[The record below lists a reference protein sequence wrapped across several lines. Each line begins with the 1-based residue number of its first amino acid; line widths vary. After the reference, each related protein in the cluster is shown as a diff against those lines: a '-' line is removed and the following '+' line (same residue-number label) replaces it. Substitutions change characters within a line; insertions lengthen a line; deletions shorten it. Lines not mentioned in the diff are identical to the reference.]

1 MATARWPASVADH
14 DKNNVRAGKGFY
26 KPLSTQPST
35 PEEVRAGHDGDAALS
50 GPGPRLSVGKA
61 VLFATQTMEKSMNQE
76 KHGGSENDRKNPF
89 RNLGR
94 TIRTE
99 DQPPD
104 FWRDGLYGG
113 PLADEREA
121 DKNPFRNLHR
131 IGGDAACPPLG
142 LDAIDWDESEHPRD
156 RYGKFTRSGS
166 GGGSARSTASGR
178 PVAARPGGGGRA
190 RSTASVRPVSARLGG
205 GGTLYAQTAGS
216 MTDAGAAANPAV
228 NVTRG
233 VRNNNPLNVIALRR
247 GGPWNGQ
254 TGTDN
259 EGFAMFNSVE
269 DGFRAGAIV
278 ILAHQVR
285 HNRQTIQEIT
295 SRHASS
301 SSADE
306 QANYARY
313 VARELGITPDTVV
326 NLQDPAILSRM
337 MRAMIEFENGRA
349 TADRYTDE
357 QLNTAANAG
366 IAHHN
371 RPRNR

>member
-1 MATARWPASVADH
+1 
-14 DKNNVRAGKGFY
+14 
-26 KPLSTQPST
+26 
-35 PEEVRAGHDGDAALS
+35 
-50 GPGPRLSVGKA
+50 
-61 VLFATQTMEKSMNQE
+61 
-76 KHGGSENDRKNPF
+76 
-89 RNLGR
+89 
-94 TIRTE
+94 
-99 DQPPD
+99 
-104 FWRDGLYGG
+104 
-113 PLADEREA
+113 
-121 DKNPFRNLHR
+121 
-131 IGGDAACPPLG
+131 
-142 LDAIDWDESEHPRD
+142 
-156 RYGKFTRSGS
+156 
-166 GGGSARSTASGR
+166 
-178 PVAARPGGGGRA
+178 
-190 RSTASVRPVSARLGG
+190 
-205 GGTLYAQTAGS
+205 
-216 MTDAGAAANPAV
+216 
-228 NVTRG
+228 
-233 VRNNNPLNVIALRR
+233 
-247 GGPWNGQ
+247 
-254 TGTDN
+254 
-259 EGFAMFNSVE
+259 MFNSVE